1 MNTHLL
7 ASNIDLPRDMED
19 WEVPASE
26 IWDWTYTLVS
36 TTVYSRGSPLIATS
50 QIDVFGFENVR
61 MLRERA
67 LKNPLDQRG
76 VMMLAYEGEVLVSE
90 VN

>member
-7 ASNIDLPRDMED
+7 ASNMDLPRNMED
-19 WEVPASE
+19 WEVPVSE
-26 IWDWTYTLVS
+26 IRDWIYTLVS

-50 QIDVFGFENVR
+50 QVDIFGFDNVR

-67 LKNPLDQRG
+67 LETSPDHRG
-76 VMMLAYEGEVLVSE
+76 AMMLAYEGEVLVSE
-90 VN
+90 SK